1 MSFKKIKQNIAEIIL
16 MALIL
21 CVLAFGNLYLG
32 NKVVN
37 ALHSR
42 TVSTSSINYD
52 SQSYYNNNNEAEVA
66 EAEVAADVNNFT
78 PQISCDMGQ

>member
-16 MALIL
+16 MAVIL
-21 CVLAFGNLYLG
+21 CVLALGNLYLG
-32 NKVVN
+32 NKVIT

-42 TVSTSSINYD
+42 TVSTSSTID
-52 SQSYYNNNNEAEVA
+52 SQSDYKKNN